1 MRNNPT
7 ARRNWRWCR
16 RRPIAIRIRQA
27 CFSRSAA
34 DGGIARGSL
43 AMNNLVRRENKDGAA
58 ILWLNRPEK
67 LNALTKEVF
76 EALDDHVDAIARQT
90 RTIGLVILRGA
101 GANFSAGYDMQEVLE
116 HVKAHAKPHFHS
128 EVIQRIA
135 NLPQPVI
142 SAVQGHCS
150 TGALELAL
158 AADLIVASESTQFS
172 DVYARWGLTPV
183 WGLSLRLLHRIGTA
197 KASEMMF
204 SCRSYSGKQA
214 EAMHLANFCFPDDR
228 YDAEL
233 SALSADI
240 LRNSWYANRVN
251 KRALIEIDGLSLHD
265 AHALE
270 LFKNEGL
277 APDAAQ
283 RIARFFAKRA

>member
-1 MRNNPT
+1 
-7 ARRNWRWCR
+7 
-16 RRPIAIRIRQA
+16 
-27 CFSRSAA
+27 
-34 DGGIARGSL
+34 
-43 AMNNLVRRENKDGAA
+43 MNDLVRREDRGGAA
-58 ILWLNRPEK
+58 TLWLNRPEK
-67 LNALTKEVF
+67 CNALTKQVF
-76 EALDDHVDAIARQT
+76 EALEEHVDGIARET
-90 RTIGLVILRGA
+90 RTIGLVVLRGA
-101 GANFSAGYDMQEVLE
+101 GNNFSAGYDMNEVLE

-128 EVIQRIA
+128 EVIQKIA

-142 SAVQGHCS
+142 SAVRGHCS

-183 WGLSLRLLHRIGTA
+183 WGLSLRLPHRIGNA

-214 EAMHLANFCFPDDR
+214 ADMHLANFCFSDDR
-228 YDAEL
+228 FDAEL
-233 SALSADI
+233 DSLCADI
-240 LRNSWYANRVN
+240 LCNSWYANQVN
-251 KRALIEIDGLSLHD
+251 KRALIEIDGLSLKD
-265 AHALE
+265 AHALD

-283 RIARFFAKRA
+283 RIAKFFTRR

>member
-1 MRNNPT
+1 
-7 ARRNWRWCR
+7 
-16 RRPIAIRIRQA
+16 
-27 CFSRSAA
+27 
-34 DGGIARGSL
+34 
-43 AMNNLVRRENKDGAA
+43 MNNLVQRANNAGVAT
-58 ILWLNRPEK
+58 LTLNRPEK

-76 EALDDHVDAIARQT
+76 EELNVHVEAIARASK
-90 RTIGLVILRGA
+90 TIGLVVLRGA
-101 GANFSAGYDMQEVLE
+101 GANFSAGYDMNEVLE

-128 EVIQRIA
+128 EVIRKIA

-158 AADLIVASESTQFS
+158 AADLIVASESARFS

-183 WGLSLRLLHRIGTA
+183 WGLSLRLPHRIGTA

-228 YDAEL
+228 FDAEL
-233 SALSADI
+233 AALCADI
-240 LRNSWYANRVN
+240 LSNSWYANQVN

-265 AHALE
+265 AHGLE

-283 RIARFFAKRA
+283 RVAKFLTQRD